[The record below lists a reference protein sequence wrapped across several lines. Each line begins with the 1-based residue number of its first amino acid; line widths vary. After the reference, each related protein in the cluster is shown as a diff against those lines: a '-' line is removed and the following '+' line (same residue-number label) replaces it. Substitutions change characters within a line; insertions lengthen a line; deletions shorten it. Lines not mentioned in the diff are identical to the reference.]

1 MVTGI
6 RELRNITGLS
16 QKEFGNKYN
25 IPLKT
30 IQNWESDRSKEA
42 SRSCPPYVIYLLA
55 KAVATDYSDCKLQD
69 KLDNLVAHG
78 KLFLDIKRESAIR
91 YALKMISQSKLF
103 PYVED
108 VILYGSTA
116 RNEASSSSDIDLLLV
131 LNPHAKEQENSRSWI
146 VDLRG
151 NISTDNIR
159 DPEADLHIAYGDSW
173 KSGNQAYQ
181 RNIQKEGLSI
191 WN

>member
-1 MVTGI
+1 M
-6 RELRNITGLS
+6 
-16 QKEFGNKYN
+16 
-25 IPLKT
+25 
-30 IQNWESDRSKEA
+30 
-42 SRSCPPYVIYLLA
+42 
-55 KAVATDYSDCKLQD
+55 
-69 KLDNLVAHG
+69 
-78 KLFLDIKRESAIR
+78 DIKRESAIR

>member
-1 MVTGI
+1 MVTEI
-6 RELRNITGLS
+6 RELRRITGLS
-16 QKEFGNKYN
+16 QKEFGSRYN

-30 IQNWESDRSKEA
+30 IQNWESDKDKEA
-42 SRSCPPYVIYLLA
+42 SRKCPPYVTYLLA
-55 KAVATDYSDCKLQD
+55 KAVINDFSGCNLND
-69 KLDNLVAHG
+69 KLDNLMAHG
-78 KLFLDIKRESAIR
+78 RLFLDSKREASIR
-91 YALKMISQSKLF
+91 FALDRISQSKLF

-131 LNPHAKEQENSRSWI
+131 LNCNAKGQRDSNSWI
-146 VDLRG
+146 IDLKG
-151 NISTDNIR
+151 NISTDSIK
-159 DPEADLHIAYGDSW
+159 DPEADLHITYGDSW